1 MVRTRQKAKEERLI
15 SNQSQVESSNQDVR
29 VRPVNPTTNSH
40 TTTTTTAN
48 KERTHKSRSSIKCLI
63 IISSSVLLP
72 AIIIGAFM
80 YNVDHIQRLE
90 PIKYAD
96 VLVDEPA
103 HKWIYSDEF
112 LSRESLHVFRKLVS
126 SGPTTFTTTNDPGGV
141 ESAGEAVPVG
151 HVDCRHPFMTLN
163 LNRTMCHFSNR
174 LGSKNSFVIFLI
186 MLILC

>member
-1 MVRTRQKAKEERLI
+1 MVRTRQKAKEERLL
-15 SNQSQVESSNQDVR
+15 SNQTQIQSSNQDVFR
-29 VRPVNPTTNSH
+29 VRPVNPTKNSH
-40 TTTTTTAN
+40 TTTTTTTATT

-96 VLVDEPA
+96 VLIDEPA

-112 LSRESLHVFRKLVS
+112 FSRESLDVFRKLVS

-174 LGSKNSFVIFLI
+174 LGLKKYFYSFQ
-186 MLILC
+186 LC